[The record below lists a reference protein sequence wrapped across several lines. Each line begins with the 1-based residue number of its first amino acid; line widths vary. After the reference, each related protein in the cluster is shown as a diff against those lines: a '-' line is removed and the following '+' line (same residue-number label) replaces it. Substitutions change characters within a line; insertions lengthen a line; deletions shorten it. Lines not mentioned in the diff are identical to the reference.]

1 MGPSREAG
9 SALQPLMGVLNA
21 GVHGQKAESAIILSV
36 QPMVSG
42 ISGVIGVDVPS
53 PVMAAGKGE

>member
-9 SALQPLMGVLNA
+9 SVLQQLTGALNA
-21 GVHGQKAESAIILSV
+21 EGRGRKAESAITPSV

-42 ISGVIGVDVPS
+42 ISGVIGADVPS
-53 PVMAAGKGE
+53 PVMEAGKGE

>member
-1 MGPSREAG
+1 MVLRFKITKAVCSR
-9 SALQPLMGVLNA
+9 LLPLTMA
-21 GVHGQKAESAIILSV
+21 HFF

>member
-1 MGPSREAG
+1 MGPSREADN
-9 SALQPLMGVLNA
+9 ALQLLMGALNA
-21 GVHGQKAESAIILSV
+21 EGRGQKAESVTTLSV

>member
-9 SALQPLMGVLNA
+9 SAQQLLTGAPNA
-21 GVHGQKAESAIILSV
+21 EGRGRKAESALTPSV

-53 PVMAAGKGE
+53 PATVAGKGE